1 MRSHSLLILIYLTG
15 WVNTVEQRNRHVGPA
30 SAGSG
35 RERVAF
41 FALRSCHQLLR
52 GDSGEFFSPDFLC
65 SNPHVWC
72 NWTVQLP
79 RGMHVDLYLEDLTP
93 ADSCHLKSDQIHL
106 EESPLAAG
114 GQRVLQGCW
123 RTARY
128 MSVSN
133 TLQVVLL
140 VHNSHTRTPYRGFY
154 ARYRAFSPP
163 DTAEQEE
170 GVSAGIPLEVIEADF
185 SDVDESSAPPSSPSA
200 STQTTPDRTTPS
212 NQLPEPSRE
221 SWENTEPHSAPRSY
235 KEENDDDNFYSAS
248 QKLQPTLI
256 GSGFDAAFGISTYTH
271 MPDSRSPSAQRRN
284 AETQPAASD
293 EGEHGRRDE
302 DEDDDDYEEDD
313 AFMEAERSISL
324 PVLSDIQPK
333 LHLTSTEEARYH
345 QTRRNITESRHL
357 PGELLLEVGVEVSLK
372 PSYLEDLP
380 SLTSALDIMIRDVIV
395 PHPLKSLDFKRLKK
409 LSSGVLFIVWLWLE
423 KASAEDLQSALQELQ
438 QLHHKTVK
446 SQTSDTQGVIVS
458 ISTED
463 IDECETHMVVC
474 DAEAECVNQFGSYSC
489 RCLRGYR
496 EAHGNGESICVK
508 SAAPD
513 CSGMTS
519 SPSPSSSASPT
530 ILRGVYAV
538 CGLLLLLILLS
549 LLVLLYLYRR
559 YHRGKFMLHC
569 HKASVH
575 SVVGNTNNNNTGN
588 DDPSIFPPP
597 PPPPPPM
604 RMPRDGQR
612 TLDLP
617 LLRFSSLVPSDGIRS
632 KIHSEKSQF

>member
-1 MRSHSLLILIYLTG
+1 MRDHKPKMSSYSLLILIYLIG
-15 WVNTVEQRNRHVGPA
+15 WISSLERNRNVGPA
-30 SAGSG
+30 SAGAG
-35 RERVAF
+35 RERMAF

-79 RGMHVDLYLEDLTP
+79 PGKHVDLYLEDLTP
-93 ADSCHLKSDQIHL
+93 PDACHLKSDQIHL
-106 EESPLAAG
+106 EESPRAAG

-128 MSVSN
+128 VSISN

-140 VHNSHTRTPYRGFY
+140 VHNRHMRVPYRGFY
-154 ARYRAFSPP
+154 ARYRAFSSQ

-170 GVSAGIPLEVIEADF
+170 EGDIPLEVIEAAF
-185 SDVDESSAPPSSPSA
+185 SEGDESSASPSSPSA
-200 STQTTPDRTTPS
+200 STQIPDRTTPS
-212 NQLPEPSRE
+212 NQLPKPSRE
-221 SWENTEPHSAPRSY
+221 SWENTKPHLAPRSHQ
-235 KEENDDDNFYSAS
+235 KNDDDNFFSAS

-256 GSGFDAAFGISTYTH
+256 GSGFEAAFGISTYTH

-284 AETQPAASD
+284 AETAPAVSD
-293 EGEHGRRDE
+293 GGRE
-302 DEDDDDYEEDD
+302 DGWRDDDDNEHENGDV
-313 AFMEAERSISL
+313 FMEAERSVSM

-333 LHLTSTEEARYH
+333 LHFMSTEDASYH
-345 QTRRNITESRHL
+345 QTTRNNTSSRHL

-372 PSYLEDLP
+372 SSYLEDAP
-380 SLTSALDIMIRDVIV
+380 SLTSALDIMIRDAFVS
-395 PHPLKSLDFKRLKK
+395 PPLKMLDFKRLKK

-423 KASAEDLQSALQELQ
+423 KTSVEDLQSALQELL

-446 SQTSDTQGVIVS
+446 SQTSDTQGLIVS

-463 IDECETHMVVC
+463 INECETHMVVC
-474 DAEAECVNQFGSYSC
+474 DADAECVNQFGSYSC
-489 RCLRGYR
+489 RCLHGYR

-508 SAAPD
+508 PAAPD

-519 SPSPSSSASPT
+519 SPSSAAASPT

-569 HKASVH
+569 HKASAR
-575 SVVGNTNNNNTGN
+575 SVVENTNNNNTGN

-604 RMPRDGQR
+604 RMPRDGPR
-612 TLDLP
+612 SMDLP
-617 LLRFSSLVPSDGIRS
+617 LLRFSSLVPSDGFRS
-632 KIHSEKSQF
+632 KIHSEKSQL